1 MSGSTPTSASGA
13 TAEMRLR
20 NRIRIAGLALTAVLG
35 FAAVAPTTAG
45 EAVPVPAFSLPAI
58 ANAEGTMDRS
68 VLLGKV
74 SYVDFWA
81 SWCGPCRISLPA
93 IDAIHR
99 ELAGRGF
106 QAIAI
111 SVDVVA
117 EDATDFL
124 KRYPVSYPVLLDASG
139 DVGKAFAVNGMPS
152 GYLVDPEGNV
162 RAVHVGFRK
171 GDDVALR
178 EEILALLAEAN

>member
-1 MSGSTPTSASGA
+1 MSASDA
-13 TAEMRLR
+13 IAEMPAPRVLLAALVVTLLTTMAR
-20 NRIRIAGLALTAVLG
+20 ADEIR
-35 FAAVAPTTAG
+35 
-45 EAVPVPAFSLPAI
+45 VPVPPFTLPAI
-58 ANAEGTMDRS
+58 ANAGGDFDQSSLKGR
-68 VLLGKV
+68 V

-93 IDAIHR
+93 IDAIHQ
-99 ELAGRGF
+99 ELQGRGF

-111 SVDVVA
+111 SVDVVE

-124 KRYPVSYPVLLDASG
+124 ARYPVSYPVLLDASG
-139 DVGKAFAVNGMPS
+139 KVGKTFAVNGMPS
-152 GYLVDPEGNV
+152 GYLVDRSGQV

-171 GDDVALR
+171 GDEVALR